1 MDEEAKRELRC
12 WARGKALLV
21 AGSDQTAKP
30 DALAIVE
37 VAKSLDEAA
46 VGCAEAVVELV
57 SGECRAGTKQLAGGP
72 GRVGGLAEQ
81 ELLELRHWP
90 TP

>member
-1 MDEEAKRELRC
+1 
-12 WARGKALLV
+12 
-21 AGSDQTAKP
+21 
-30 DALAIVE
+30 
-37 VAKSLDEAA
+37 
-46 VGCAEAVVELV
+46 
-57 SGECRAGTKQLAGGP
+57 LAGGP